1 MWWWSESSEGGA
13 LAEKAAIIKKDMEET
28 AVMSPVLK
36 DIVAR
41 LANGM
46 PVEQIYLFGSQAA
59 GYAGA
64 DSDYDL
70 LLVLPRSS
78 QPRHRRETKA
88 YDLLWGLTT
97 PVDVIVLTRA
107 EFRRMEKVKTSLAA
121 ITKKSGILLYER
133 PKAG

>member
-1 MWWWSESSEGGA
+1 
-13 LAEKAAIIKKDMEET
+13 MEEP
-28 AVMSPVLK
+28 AILSPELK
-36 DIVAR
+36 DIVTR

-59 GYAGA
+59 GRASAG
-64 DSDYDL
+64 SDYDL
-70 LLVLPRSS
+70 LVVMPRSS

-107 EFRRMEKVKTSLAA
+107 EFRRMEKVRTSLAA
-121 ITKKSGILLYER
+121 MTKDTGILLYER
-133 PKAG
+133 SKAG